1 MNIFGTRRK
10 TDLRAEAVSP
20 TRRQLLAAACGCC
33 AASGVALSPAAAQS
47 PLVQQHLAAAR
58 AAAGEDLKVLLRLG
72 EEASPTPGLRLPTP
86 DESRAI
92 PTPPPGRAFDNLY
105 FLGNHWVSA
114 WALTTSEGI
123 ILIDGMDNDA
133 MVERDVEGGL
143 RRLGL
148 DPAQVKL
155 LIVTHG
161 HADHYGGANHFV
173 RRYGTRVVASET
185 DWQMME
191 SGRLEF
197 DRPELGRPPR
207 RDISVQ
213 DGGQVRLGGTVVDIL
228 STPGHTRGTI
238 SLLFDVE
245 QAGRRHRAMLW
256 GGTSFNFGRQPDRIP
271 RLQSYI
277 DGTARARDVAGRQG
291 IDVFL
296 SNHAHFDEAIT
307 KLARM
312 RDGGPNGFVQGVDVT
327 QRALTVMHECARA
340 TMAAWTA

>member
-1 MNIFGTRRK
+1 MEFFRRGNAGP
-10 TDLRAEAVSP
+10 LRAEAVSP
-20 TRRQLLAAACGCC
+20 TRRQFLALGCACC
-33 AASGVALSPAAAQS
+33 AASGIAISPAVAQS
-47 PLVQQHLAAAR
+47 PQVQGHLAAAR
-58 AAAGEDLKVLLRLG
+58 VAAGDDLRVLLRLG

-86 DESRAI
+86 NELRAI
-92 PTPPPGRAFDNLY
+92 PTPPPARAFDNLV
-105 FLGNHWVSA
+105 FLGNNWVSA
-114 WALTTSEGI
+114 WALLTSEGI
-123 ILIDGMDNDA
+123 ILLDA
-133 MVERDVEGGL
+133 MDHDAMAQRDMDAGL
-143 RRLGL
+143 RSLGL
-148 DPAQVKL
+148 DPAQAKM

-161 HADHYGGANHFV
+161 HADHYGGCWHFV
-173 RRYGTRVVASET
+173 NRYGTRIVMSET

-207 RDISVQ
+207 RDIAVT
-213 DGGQVRLGGTVVDIL
+213 DGGKVTLGDTTVEIL

-238 SLLFDVE
+238 SLIFDVK
-245 QAGRRHRAMLW
+245 QGARTHRAMLW

-277 DGTARARDVAGRQG
+277 DGTARARDVAGRQN

-296 SNHAHFDEAIT
+296 SNHSHFDEAIP

-312 RDGGPNGFVQGVDVT
+312 KDGGPNLFVRDAPTT